1 MTELRNVRKF
11 KLAAIDLD
19 GTMLGADA
27 AISPANRIAIK
38 HLQGAG
44 VQVVPASGRHFRSM
58 LPYVEDL
65 PGVEWMV
72 SSQGGEV
79 ADRRRTVVLA
89 AEFLPRAF
97 VAESFQIGHSLGFSP
112 VAFGTTG
119 VFTDATWGPDL
130 KFFSDLDGNRPR
142 EYRLPEILEHG
153 IFKVIWIGSPEIVD
167 RSLQSSPLNT
177 AGLQVVRTDARFL
190 EFMPV
195 GTSKAAALDLL
206 ARRLGIQAAEVITFG
221 DGDNDVSMFQWSGLS
236 VAMPHGW
243 PAAIQ
248 AASFTVAPGPAETAL
263 ARGVDFL
270 FAHGFL
276 VPPGAPRHESP
287 ELARK
292 DF

>member
-1 MTELRNVRKF
+1 MNKS
-11 KLAAIDLD
+11 DLVVAVQKH
-19 GTMLGADA
+19 LGA
-27 AISPANRIAIK
+27 
-38 HLQGAG
+38 
-44 VQVVPASGRHFRSM
+44 
-58 LPYVEDL
+58 
-65 PGVEWMV
+65 
-72 SSQGGEV
+72 
-79 ADRRRTVVLA
+79 
-89 AEFLPRAF
+89 
-97 VAESFQIGHSLGFSP
+97 
-112 VAFGTTG
+112 
-119 VFTDATWGPDL
+119 
-130 KFFSDLDGNRPR
+130 
-142 EYRLPEILEHG
+142 
-153 IFKVIWIGSPEIVD
+153 
-167 RSLQSSPLNT
+167 
-177 AGLQVVRTDARFL
+177 
-190 EFMPV
+190 

-206 ARRLGIQAAEVITFG
+206 ARRLGTQAAEVITFG